1 MKKLLLAAT
10 ALVAVSVLGG
20 WPIGSAQAAV
30 KVQTVDYKQGDST
43 LEGWLVYDDAK
54 QGKRPGVVVFP
65 AWNGPDEDAK
75 GRAQMLAKL
84 GYVAFVADVYGK
96 GVRPADNKGAM
107 AEASKYMKDRA
118 LLRDRAK
125 AAFDALRK
133 NAMVNPSKI
142 AAIGYCFGGAGA
154 LDLARSGAP
163 IVDTVAF
170 HGDIASPT
178 PQDDNNIK
186 GRVLVLHGAADP
198 IVGQKRPGR
207 VPQGNDRCACELGNG
222 PLRRRGPLL
231 HAERRRQR
239 PVERRR
245 LQRLCRQAILGG
257 DDAAVSRNAVT
268 PHLETGAARGLEQ
281 RAACFIRR
289 RSISPRAAS
298 AAPVCG
304 RRRLRRDGGAARA
317 AAPIGR
323 TRYRASPPAPRA
335 RASPR

>member
-107 AEASKYMKDRA
+107 AEATKYMKDRA

-198 IVGQKRPGR
+198 IVGQKDQDAFRKEMTDAHVNWEMVLYGGA
-207 VPQGNDRCACELGNG
+207 VHSFTQKGAGND
-222 PLRRRGPLL
+222 P
-231 HAERRRQR
+231 
-239 PVERRR
+239 
-245 LQRLCRQAILGG
+245 
-257 DDAAVSRNAVT
+257 SK
-268 PHLETGAARGLEQ
+268 GAAYNAYADKQSWAEMT
-281 RAACFIRR
+281 
-289 RSISPRAAS
+289 
-298 AAPVCG
+298 
-304 RRRLRRDGGAARA
+304 RLFRE
-317 AAPIGR
+317 
-323 TRYRASPPAPRA
+323 TL
-335 RASPR
+335 